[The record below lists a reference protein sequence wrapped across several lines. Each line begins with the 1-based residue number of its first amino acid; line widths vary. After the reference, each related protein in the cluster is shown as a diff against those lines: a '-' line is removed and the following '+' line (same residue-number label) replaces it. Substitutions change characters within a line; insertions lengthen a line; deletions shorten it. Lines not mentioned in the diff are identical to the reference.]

1 MNIPTHQIFNTQTQ
15 IALTNRV
22 ESYLGEDCDEFNKYG
37 DAIKKYKLQ
46 KIYKFDI
53 GRNCDG
59 FSPLIREVMEQTDIT
74 KEAVKNLVDYPD
86 NHYRLLT
93 TYLSKLYGVDPK
105 CFVIGSGLENMID
118 ILARAILTV
127 NDKYLL
133 PVPNFSLFE
142 EFSSRTG
149 AIPVFIQLNKENRYQ
164 WTSITADEIINSIK
178 TVSPKILWISNP
190 VNPTGQYIE
199 HEILEKIIAV
209 ANRNNCIVVVDE
221 AYGEY
226 TDQDNEFNT
235 CIKFLDKYPNLVVL
249 RTLSKIFGLPSIR
262 IGYMVTKN
270 PDISGVIK
278 LYRQVFPFSWFS
290 LFVGQIALVDQ
301 EYPALSRKLNTER
314 RTRLFQHLDQLD
326 GYEYLKSE
334 TCVFLLKSKT
344 ISGDELVDTLET
356 KGYFVANHNSISGIK
371 GENFVRLTVQNDADN
386 NCLVE
391 ILKNLN
397 R

>member
-1 MNIPTHQIFNTQTQ
+1 
-15 IALTNRV
+15 
-22 ESYLGEDCDEFNKYG
+22 
-37 DAIKKYKLQ
+37 
-46 KIYKFDI
+46 
-53 GRNCDG
+53 
-59 FSPLIREVMEQTDIT
+59 MEQTDIT

-93 TYLSKLYGVDPK
+93 SYLSKLYGVNPK
-105 CFVIGSGLENMID
+105 CIVIGSGLENMID
-118 ILARAILTV
+118 ILSRAILTV

-133 PVPNFSLFE
+133 PTPNFSLFE

-149 AIPVFIQLNKENRYQ
+149 AIPVFVQLNKENRYQ
-164 WTSITADEIINSIK
+164 WTSATADEIINCIK
-178 TVSPKILWISNP
+178 NLSPKILWMSNP
-190 VNPTGQYIE
+190 VNPTGQFIE
-199 HEILEKIIAV
+199 HEMLEKIIAE
-209 ANRNNCIVVVDE
+209 ANRYNCIVVVDE

-235 CIKFLDKYPNLVVL
+235 CIKFIDKYPNLVVL

-262 IGYMVTKN
+262 IGYMATKN
-270 PDISGVIK
+270 PDIIEITK

-301 EYPALSRKLNTER
+301 EYPALSRKLNIER

-344 ISGDELVDTLET
+344 ISGGELVDKLES
-356 KGYFVANHNSISGIK
+356 KGYFVANHNLISGIK
-371 GENFVRLTVQNDADN
+371 GENYVRLTVQNDDDN

-391 ILKNLN
+391 TLKNLN
-397 R
+397 G